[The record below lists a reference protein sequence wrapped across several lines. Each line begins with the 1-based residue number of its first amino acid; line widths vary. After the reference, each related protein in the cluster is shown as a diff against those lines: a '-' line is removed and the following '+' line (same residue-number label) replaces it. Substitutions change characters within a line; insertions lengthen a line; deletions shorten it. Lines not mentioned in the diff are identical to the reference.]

1 MAAAQVH
8 MCQTIFP
15 AHTNYRGELGAGQL
29 LKWIDT
35 TACLAAEKH
44 AGMPCVTASVD
55 DIQFEETARVGQ
67 IISINAKVNRAF
79 TTSMEVGVKVTLQDH
94 LTTFQKLICVAFS
107 TYVAK
112 PVHNG
117 KVDLKPVEFVTA
129 QDFLEHTLAAERR
142 KIRLDHERVCKNLV
156 EECGMN
162 SEQFCNQEEGA
173 ISTDLT
179 HVQSTELV
187 LPPHANHQGNTF
199 GGQIMAWMET
209 VAVISAS
216 RLCRLHPTLKSVD
229 MFKFRGPSTVGDR
242 LVFNAIVN
250 NTFQKSIEVGVR
262 VEAFN
267 CEEWAKGQA
276 RHINSAFL
284 IFNAVNEHGELI
296 TVPRVKSITKDGL
309 RRYHG
314 AIARKKIRL
323 ARKYILL
330 KQEDNCTVDF
340 WDRGN
345 QADKIKSN
353 VTALTVL
360 AAKPGWEMISTSLD
374 CIKMFTLEETDA
386 LSVKVEMQVRIS
398 SELAFS
404 LLSDFRHHV
413 QWAKHYSTCKV
424 IQNVTGEDKIYHIT
438 SISING
444 NKPDDFLIL
453 VSQRKPCK
461 TGDPYIIAVRS
472 VALTSVPPSENYC
485 RREIQCAGFLI
496 YPDGNSSFVSYCIQ
510 GTPGVMPY
518 VAATLDGSSK
528 SIEDTASGCIRFLEL
543 QSSTMD
549 CI

>member
-79 TTSMEVGVKVTLQDH
+79 TTSMEVGVKVTLQDP

-129 QDFLEHTLAAERR
+129 QDSLEHTLAAERR

-162 SEQFCNQEEGA
+162 SEQVCNQEEGA

-284 IFNAVNEHGELI
+284 IFNAVNEDGELI
-296 TVPRVKSITKDGL
+296 TFPRVKYITKDGL

-330 KQEDNCTVDF
+330 KQENNCTLDF
-340 WDRGN
+340 WDRVN
-345 QADKIKSN
+345 QADKIESN

-374 CIKMFTLEETDA
+374 YIKMFTLEETDA
-386 LSVKVEMQVRIS
+386 LSIKVEMQVRIS

-413 QWAKHYSTCKV
+413 HWVKHYSTCKV
-424 IQNVTGEDKIYHIT
+424 IQNVTEEDKIYHIT

-472 VALTSVPPSENYC
+472 VALTSVPSSENYC

-528 SIEDTASGCIRFLEL
+528 SIEDTASGCIHFLEL

>member
-1 MAAAQVH
+1 DFSARGGSTAGFMAAAQVH

-79 TTSMEVGVKVTLQDH
+79 TTSMEVGVKVTLQDP

-162 SEQFCNQEEGA
+162 ICNQEEGA

-284 IFNAVNEHGELI
+284 IFNAVNEDGELI
-296 TVPRVKSITKDGL
+296 TFPRVKSITKDGL

-323 ARKYILL
+323 
-330 KQEDNCTVDF
+330 
-340 WDRGN
+340 
-345 QADKIKSN
+345 
-353 VTALTVL
+353 
-360 AAKPGWEMISTSLD
+360 
-374 CIKMFTLEETDA
+374 IKMFTLEETDA
-386 LSVKVEMQVRIS
+386 LSIKVEMQVRIS

-413 QWAKHYSTCKV
+413 HWVKHYSTCKV
-424 IQNVTGEDKIYHIT
+424 IQNVTEEDKIYHIT

-472 VALTSVPPSENYC
+472 VALTSVPSSENYC

-528 SIEDTASGCIRFLEL
+528 SIEDTASGCIHFLEL